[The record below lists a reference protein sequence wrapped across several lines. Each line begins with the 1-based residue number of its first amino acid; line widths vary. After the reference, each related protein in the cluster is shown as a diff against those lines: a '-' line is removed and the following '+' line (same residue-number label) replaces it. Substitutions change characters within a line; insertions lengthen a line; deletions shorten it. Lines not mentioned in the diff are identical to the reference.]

1 MFVKEYRRAFSR
13 EWSIMIYRQQDIPM
27 KAHEIFVLGPKTP
40 HEIWG
45 ATDEDALR
53 DLREKDVLVTNVDMK
68 FLIDVMLSRID
79 YCIRVTVNA
88 SFMPESTDEICQK
101 YFEDRWNHIRKV
113 FGNVTDDQ
121 ALEIAHHIEKE
132 YLGMPGDSWHL

>member
-1 MFVKEYRRAFSR
+1 MFVKEYKRAFSR
-13 EWSIMIYRQQDIPM
+13 EWSIMIDRQLDIPR
-27 KAHEIFVLGPKTP
+27 KAHEIFVLGPKNP
-40 HEIWG
+40 PEIWG
-45 ATDEDALR
+45 ATSEDARR
-53 DLREKDVLVTNVDMK
+53 DLHEQDILVTDAEMK
-68 FLIDVMLSRID
+68 FLMDLRLSRIE

-113 FGNVTDDQ
+113 FDNVTDDE

>member
-40 HEIWG
+40 HDMWG
-45 ATDEDALR
+45 ATSDDAR
-53 DLREKDVLVTNVDMK
+53 RELREQDNLVHDVEMQ
-68 FLIDVMLSRID
+68 FLIDIMQSRIE
-79 YCIRVTVNA
+79 YCIKVTVNA

-101 YFEDRWNHIRKV
+101 YFEDRWNHIRKI
-113 FGNVTDDQ
+113 FGNVNDDE
-121 ALEIAHHIEKE
+121 ALEIAHAIEKN

>member
-1 MFVKEYRRAFSR
+1 MFVKEYRRSFSR
-13 EWSIMIYRQQDIPM
+13 EWSIMIYRQQDIPK

-45 ATDEDALR
+45 ATSEDARR
-53 DLREKDVLVTNVDMK
+53 DLHEQDILVTDAEMQFRIDM
-68 FLIDVMLSRID
+68 MHSRID
-79 YCIRVTVNA
+79 YCITVTVNA

-101 YFEDRWNHIRKV
+101 YFEDRWNHIRKI
-113 FGNVTDDQ
+113 FGNVTDDE
-121 ALEIAHHIEKE
+121 ALEIAHAIEKE

>member
-1 MFVKEYRRAFSR
+1 
-13 EWSIMIYRQQDIPM
+13 M

-45 ATDEDALR
+45 TTSEDARR
-53 DLREKDVLVTNVDMK
+53 DLQEQDILVSNVDMQ
-68 FLIDVMLSRID
+68 FLIDVMHSRIE
-79 YCIRVTVNA
+79 YCIKVTVNA

-101 YFEDRWNHIRKV
+101 YFEDRWDHIRKV
-113 FGNVTDDQ
+113 FGNVTDDE
-121 ALEIAHHIEKE
+121 ALEIAHAIEKE

>member
-13 EWSIMIYRQQDIPM
+13 EWSIMIYRHQDIPM

-45 ATDEDALR
+45 STNEDARR
-53 DLREKDVLVTNVDMK
+53 DLHEQDNLVSDVEMK
-68 FLIDVMLSRID
+68 FLIDLRLSRIE
-79 YCIRVTVNA
+79 YCIKVTVNA

-113 FGNVTDDQ
+113 FGNVTDDE

>member
-27 KAHEIFVLGPKTP
+27 TAHEIFVLGPKTP

-45 ATDEDALR
+45 STNEDARR
-53 DLREKDVLVTNVDMK
+53 DLHEQDNLVSDVEMK
-68 FLIDVMLSRID
+68 FLIDLRLSCIE

-113 FGNVTDDQ
+113 FGNVTDDE

>member
-40 HEIWG
+40 HEMWG
-45 ATDEDALR
+45 ATSEDARR
-53 DLREKDVLVTNVDMK
+53 DLREQDNLVHDVEMQ
-68 FLIDVMLSRID
+68 FLIDIIHSRIE
-79 YCIRVTVNA
+79 YCIKVTVNA

-101 YFEDRWNHIRKV
+101 YFEDRWNHIRKI
-113 FGNVTDDQ
+113 FGNVNDDE
-121 ALEIAHHIEKE
+121 ALEIAHAIEKN

>member
-68 FLIDVMLSRID
+68 FLIDVMHSRID

-113 FGNVTDDQ
+113 FGNVTDDE

>member
-53 DLREKDVLVTNVDMK
+53 DLREQDNLVHDVEMQ
-68 FLIDVMLSRID
+68 FLIDIMQSRIE
-79 YCIRVTVNA
+79 YCIKVTVNA

-101 YFEDRWNHIRKV
+101 YFEDRWNHIRKI
-113 FGNVTDDQ
+113 FGNVNDDE
-121 ALEIAHHIEKE
+121 ALEIAHAIEKN

>member
-1 MFVKEYRRAFSR
+1 MFVKEYRRSFSR

-27 KAHEIFVLGPKTP
+27 KAHEVFVLGPKNP
-40 HEIWG
+40 HEMWG
-45 ATDEDALR
+45 ATSEDARR
-53 DLREKDVLVTNVDMK
+53 DLYEQDNLVHDVEMQ
-68 FLIDVMLSRID
+68 FLIDIIHSRIE
-79 YCIRVTVNA
+79 YCIKVTVNA

-113 FGNVTDDQ
+113 FGNVNDDE
-121 ALEIAHHIEKE
+121 ALEIAHAIEKN

>member
-45 ATDEDALR
+45 TTSEDAR
-53 DLREKDVLVTNVDMK
+53 IDLHKQDILVTDVEMK
-68 FLIDVMLSRID
+68 FLIDVMHSRID
-79 YCIRVTVNA
+79 YCIKVTVNA

-113 FGNVTDDQ
+113 FGNVTDDE

>member
-1 MFVKEYRRAFSR
+1 MFVKEYRRAFSH
-13 EWSIMIYRQQDIPM
+13 EWSIMIDRQLDIPK
-27 KAHEIFVLGPKTP
+27 KAHEVFVLGPKNP
-40 HEIWG
+40 PEIWG
-45 ATDEDALR
+45 ATSEDARR
-53 DLREKDVLVTNVDMK
+53 DLHEQDILVTDAEMK
-68 FLIDVMLSRID
+68 FLMDLRLSRIE

-113 FGNVTDDQ
+113 FDNVTDDQ

-132 YLGMPGDSWHL
+132 YLGMHGDSWHL

>member
-27 KAHEIFVLGPKTP
+27 KAREIFVLGPKTP

-68 FLIDVMLSRID
+68 FLIDVMHSRID

-113 FGNVTDDQ
+113 FGNVTDDE